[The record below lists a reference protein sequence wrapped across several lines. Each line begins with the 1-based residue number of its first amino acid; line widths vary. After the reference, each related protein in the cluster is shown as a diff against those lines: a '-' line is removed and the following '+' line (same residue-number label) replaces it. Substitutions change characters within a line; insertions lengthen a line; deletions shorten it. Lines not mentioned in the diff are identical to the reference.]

1 MTDAKSLVRLANDD
15 FACIYEGR
23 HQGCA
28 MRKRDSFC
36 PPAIRNFHEK
46 IRGANLLRVHY
57 I

>member
-46 IRGANLLRVHY
+46 IRGAYLLRVHY